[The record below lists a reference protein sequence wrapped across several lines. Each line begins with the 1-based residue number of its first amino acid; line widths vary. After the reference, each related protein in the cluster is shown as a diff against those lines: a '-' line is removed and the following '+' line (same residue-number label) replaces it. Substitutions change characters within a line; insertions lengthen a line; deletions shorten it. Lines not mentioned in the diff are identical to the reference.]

1 MNCSKRIAV
10 SAIFLFATS
19 ATGLRAQEPAAPRAA
34 AARTAPKDATGVTA
48 AAIAG
53 SKEDPAAFERGG
65 KLYVANCGGCHGA
78 TGRGGPGAPD
88 LIRSL
93 LVLDDEKGILI
104 APVIREGRPDQGM
117 PKLNLS
123 EPQIADIVAWLHVQ
137 TYAAGHRSTYAF
149 LDVVTGDPKKGE
161 AYFNGAGKCS
171 TCHSASGDLK
181 GIGGRYDAFSLQS
194 HWLGPRSGRGGGR
207 GGRGAQPSARSLIT
221 VTVTLPSGQS
231 FKGTLD
237 RIDDFNVALRDS
249 EGVYHSFNREGS
261 VPKVEVVDPL
271 QAHTD
276 LLGKYTDADIHNVTA
291 YLVTLK

>member
-1 MNCSKRIAV
+1 MCDLKRMTW
-10 SAIFLFATS
+10 SALLICAALC
-19 ATGLRAQEPAAPRAA
+19 AQEPAARPG
-34 AARTAPKDATGVTA
+34 AARGAINEAAGATA

-53 SKEDPAAFERGG
+53 SKEDPAAVERGA
-65 KLYVANCGGCHGA
+65 KQYAAACAGCHGA
-78 TGRGGPGAPD
+78 TARGAAGAPD

-104 APVIREGRPDQGM
+104 APVIRDGRPDKGM

-149 LDVVTGDPKKGE
+149 LNVVTGDAKKGE
-161 AYFNGAGKCS
+161 TYFNGAGTCH
-171 TCHSASGDLK
+171 TCHSPTGDLK
-181 GIGGRYDAFSLQS
+181 GIGSRYDPFSLQS
-194 HWLGPRSGRGGGR
+194 RWLGPRGGRGGGR
-207 GGRGAQPSARSLIT
+207 GGRGPQASSNRSAVT

-231 FKGTLD
+231 VTGVLD
-237 RIDDFNVALRDS
+237 RIDDFNVALRDA
-249 EGVYHSFNREGS
+249 EGVYHSFNREGA
-261 VPKVEVVDPL
+261 VPKVVVVDPL
-271 QAHTD
+271 KAHTD